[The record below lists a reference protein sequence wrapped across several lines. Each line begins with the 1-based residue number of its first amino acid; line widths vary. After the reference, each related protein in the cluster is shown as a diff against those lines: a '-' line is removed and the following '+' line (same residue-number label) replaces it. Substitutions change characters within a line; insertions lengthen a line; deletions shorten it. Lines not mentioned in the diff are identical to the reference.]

1 MYRAELVVGTKGI
14 RNVFETWL
22 RSIDIVKYVNNL
34 DTYYFNDTD
43 GLVLSKKT
51 KSLPV
56 PFTVSKEN
64 NEDRYNDFVNR
75 LSHNRDKDYKRVI
88 NSLVGV
94 RHEPEKKSKEKEL
107 VVLSL
112 NDILTKN

>member
-22 RSIDIVKYVNNL
+22 RRIGVVEYVNNL

-43 GLVLSKKT
+43 GLVLSKET

-64 NEDRYNDFVNR
+64 NEDRYNAFVNS
-75 LSHNRDKDYKRVI
+75 LSYNKDKDYKRVI
-88 NSLVGV
+88 NFLVGV

-107 VVLSL
+107 VALSL
-112 NDILTKN
+112 KDILTKN